1 MFLIEYGGGFR
12 NVKPAFC
19 KAIGGMIEQ
28 RKQCFFKKK
37 RAKNF
42 ASGGIWR
49 GTPPSPRESKV
60 FCFFFQ
66 KRSAFFHLPCAPI
79 HAAPEDLGWR
89 FSDSFTD

>member
-60 FCFFFQ
+60 FCFFFSKK
-66 KRSAFFHLPCAPI
+66 KRFLPPALRAYTRRPGRFRLAF
-79 HAAPEDLGWR
+79 
-89 FSDSFTD
+89 

>member
-19 KAIGGMIEQ
+19 RAIGGMIEQ
-28 RKQCFFKKK
+28 RKQRFFKKK

-49 GTPPSPRESKV
+49 GTPPIPRESKV
-60 FCFFFQ
+60 FCFFFSKK
-66 KRSAFFHLPCAPI
+66 KRFLPSVLRAYTRRPGRFRLAF
-79 HAAPEDLGWR
+79 
-89 FSDSFTD
+89 